1 MWNVWGET
9 IKNIR
14 AISLLAIV
22 FLSVS
27 AMAHEEAIIGT
38 GGTDILGDGIF
49 ETDNGAFRFP
59 ISDDTNFDSVQV
71 GNDKAT
77 AFGSDSGF
85 PFGFRN
91 GPAKAENN
99 LEIKKNQDSGK
110 CKPCVHI
117 ENVSP
122 YESIGL
128 QDGTNWEDS
137 TNWDDYLDPGYGRI
151 DICGDSCIKA
161 NIEQIKVGNRE
172 ALAFGLASA
181 TNNVKIVTN
190 QV

>member
-1 MWNVWGET
+1 
-9 IKNIR
+9 
-14 AISLLAIV
+14 
-22 FLSVS
+22 
-27 AMAHEEAIIGT
+27 MANEGAVIGN

-49 ETDNGAFRFP
+49 ETDNGAFKFP

-71 GNDKAT
+71 GNDKAM
-77 AFGSDSGF
+77 AIGSESGF

-110 CKPCVHI
+110 CRPCVTI
-117 ENVSP
+117 ENASP
-122 YESIGL
+122 VDESV
-128 QDGTNWEDS
+128 DWEDS
-137 TNWDDYLDPGYGRI
+137 EYLGDDESLEDNLDFENGFLE
-151 DICGDSCIKA
+151 ICGDACIKA

>member
-1 MWNVWGET
+1 
-9 IKNIR
+9 
-14 AISLLAIV
+14 
-22 FLSVS
+22 
-27 AMAHEEAIIGT
+27 MANEGAIIGT
-38 GGTDILGDGIF
+38 GGTDILRSGIF
-49 ETDNGAFRFP
+49 ETDNGAFKFP
-59 ISDDTNFDSVQV
+59 ISDDTSFDSVQV

-110 CKPCVHI
+110 CRPCVTIVNASPI
-117 ENVSP
+117 ESMDLEDSE
-122 YESIGL
+122 YLADGEGLDGLDL
-128 QDGTNWEDS
+128 QDGF
-137 TNWDDYLDPGYGRI
+137 I
-151 DICGDSCIKA
+151 DICGDACIKA
-161 NIEQIKVGNRE
+161 NIEQIKVGNRD

>member
-1 MWNVWGET
+1 
-9 IKNIR
+9 
-14 AISLLAIV
+14 
-22 FLSVS
+22 
-27 AMAHEEAIIGT
+27 MADEGAIIGN

-49 ETDNGAFRFP
+49 ETGNGAFRFP

-77 AFGSDSGF
+77 AFGSVSGF

-99 LEIKKNQDSGK
+99 LEIKKNQNSGN
-110 CKPCVHI
+110 CSPCEFIDLV
-117 ENVSP
+117 
-122 YESIGL
+122 
-128 QDGTNWEDS
+128 DGITE
-137 TNWDDYLDPGYGRI
+137 R
-151 DICGDSCIKA
+151 CGDACIKA

>member
-1 MWNVWGET
+1 M
-9 IKNIR
+9 
-14 AISLLAIV
+14 AIV
-22 FLSVS
+22 FFSVL
-27 AMAHEEAIIGT
+27 AMANEGAIIGT
-38 GGTDILGDGIF
+38 GGTDILGNGIF
-49 ETDNGAFRFP
+49 ETDNGAFKFP

-110 CKPCVHI
+110 CKPCIHI
-117 ENVSP
+117 ENASP
-122 YESIGL
+122 DDSIGL
-128 QDGTNWEDS
+128 QDGTDWEDS
-137 TNWDDYLDPGYGRI
+137 TNWEDYMDPGESI
-151 DICGDSCIKA
+151 DICGDACIKA

>member
-1 MWNVWGET
+1 
-9 IKNIR
+9 
-14 AISLLAIV
+14 LAIV
-22 FLSVS
+22 FFSVL
-27 AMAHEEAIIGT
+27 AMADEGAIIGT

-59 ISDDTNFDSVQV
+59 VSDDTNFDSVQV

-99 LEIKKNQDSGK
+99 LEIKKNQNSGNCSPCIKK
-110 CKPCVHI
+110 CQGFFPESDEMNLI
-117 ENVSP
+117 
-122 YESIGL
+122 YE
-128 QDGTNWEDS
+128 E
-137 TNWDDYLDPGYGRI
+137 R
-151 DICGDSCIKA
+151 CGDACIKA